1 MVLLGNTKKS
11 LETFMYGAITLYG
24 PSFQYGSTSN
34 KICNSLQ
41 ALARLPLGPTTPTLQ
56 RR

>member
-41 ALARLPLGPTTPTLQ
+41 ALAHLPLGPTTPTLQ

>member
-1 MVLLGNTKKS
+1 MVLLGNTNES
-11 LETFMYGAITLYG
+11 LEAFVYGAITLYG

-41 ALARLPLGPTTPTLQ
+41 NPVLLRLGPTTP
-56 RR
+56 

>member
-1 MVLLGNTKKS
+1 MVLLGNTNKR
-11 LETFMYGAITLYG
+11 LEAFVYGAITLYG

-34 KICNSLQ
+34 KFCNSLQ
-41 ALARLPLGPTTPTLQ
+41 ALAHLRLGPTTPTLQ